1 MYEIMLLFMVAVLI
15 AIFSASLG
23 IGGGI
28 FSVPVL
34 IYVGSLHGIGQAYL
48 AQMAVATSLLMAFVL
63 SGSAS
68 YVNLRTRMVEIG
80 IGLLFALGSVPGA
93 FLGSIVG
100 RFLNFQALTL
110 LFGILVLAVGLFGL
124 FKVWSKKRA
133 TTVATERGAGTGSD
147 NPISKGSPSRI
158 WLPVAGV
165 FTGMLSS
172 LTGVGGGVIM
182 VPLMSLFLPGHG
194 IHRSIATSNFSM
206 VLVTL
211 AGSIAYLDTR
221 RLLPEPSVGFYYLP
235 LALPVLAGAIIG
247 GGLGA
252 RLGKK
257 VPEQHLKLF
266 LAGLQVII
274 GIRMLWKYSGLFG

>member
-48 AQMAVATSLLMAFVL
+48 AQMAVATSLLMALVL
-63 SGSAS
+63 SVSAS
-68 YVNLRTRMVEIG
+68 YVNLRTRMVEID
-80 IGLLFALGSVPGA
+80 IGLLFNLGSVPGA
-93 FLGSIVG
+93 FLGSILG
-100 RFLNFQALTL
+100 RLLNFRALTL
-110 LFGILVLAVGLFGL
+110 LFGILVLTIGMLGFY
-124 FKVWSKKRA
+124 KVRARKRA
-133 TTVATERGAGTGSD
+133 RTVVSE
-147 NPISKGSPSRI
+147 SKRSPSRI

-172 LTGVGGGVIM
+172 LTGVGGGIIM
-182 VPLMSLFLPGHG
+182 VPLMTLFLSGHG
-194 IHRSIATSNFSM
+194 IHRSIATSTFSM
-206 VLVTL
+206 VLITL
-211 AGSIAYLDTR
+211 TGSIAYLDTR
-221 RLLPEPSVGFYYLP
+221 RLLPEPSIGYYYLP
-235 LALPVLAGAIIG
+235 LALPAVAGAIIG

>member
-63 SGSAS
+63 SVSAS

-110 LFGILVLAVGLFGL
+110 LFGVLVLAVGMLGF

-133 TTVATERGAGTGSD
+133 TTVTRD
-147 NPISKGSPSRI
+147 SKRSPSRI

-165 FTGMLSS
+165 FTGILSS

>member
-1 MYEIMLLFMVAVLI
+1 MYEIILLFMVAVLI

-28 FSVPVL
+28 LSVPVL

-48 AQMAVATSLLMAFVL
+48 AQMAVATSLLMALVL
-63 SGSAS
+63 SVSAS
-68 YVNLRTRMVEIG
+68 YINLRTRMVEIG

-93 FLGSIVG
+93 FLGSILS

-110 LFGILVLAVGLFGL
+110 LFGVLVSAVGLIGF
-124 FKVWSKKRA
+124 FKVRSKKRA
-133 TTVATERGAGTGSD
+133 PTVARD
-147 NPISKGSPSRI
+147 VQRSPSRI
-158 WLPVAGV
+158 WLPVTGV

-172 LTGVGGGVIM
+172 LTGVGGGIIM

-206 VLVTL
+206 VLITL
-211 AGSIAYLDTR
+211 AGSMAYLDTR

>member
-1 MYEIMLLFMVAVLI
+1 MYEIILLFMVAVLI

-28 FSVPVL
+28 LSVPVL

-48 AQMAVATSLLMAFVL
+48 AQMAVATSLLMALVL
-63 SGSAS
+63 SVSAS
-68 YVNLRTRMVEIG
+68 YINLRTRMVEIG

-93 FLGSIVG
+93 FLGSILS

-110 LFGILVLAVGLFGL
+110 LFGVLVSAVGLIGF
-124 FKVWSKKRA
+124 FKVRSKKRA
-133 TTVATERGAGTGSD
+133 PTVARD
-147 NPISKGSPSRI
+147 VQRSPSRI
-158 WLPVAGV
+158 WLPVTGV

-172 LTGVGGGVIM
+172 LTGVGGGIIM

-206 VLVTL
+206 VLITL